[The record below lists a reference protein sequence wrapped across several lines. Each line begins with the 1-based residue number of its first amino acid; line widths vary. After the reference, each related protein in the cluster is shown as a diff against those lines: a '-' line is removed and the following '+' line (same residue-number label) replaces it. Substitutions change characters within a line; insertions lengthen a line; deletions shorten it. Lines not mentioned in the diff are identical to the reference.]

1 MGVPTIATSEVSEN
15 LETIVNCGGANSIH
29 TVNNPCQSRAM
40 EVAVLGFG
48 LAGVLAAGFLL
59 EGFPG
64 AEMVA
69 FDKSRRLGGLLSSAE
84 VNGFTFDTGGSHVIF
99 SNDKAVL
106 AEIGLTWRGL
116 RRRRW
121 RAFWSWAW
129 RGSGM
134 CCTWRLGSTETAIPS
149 TRWTTPRAA
158 TL

>member
-1 MGVPTIATSEVSEN
+1 
-15 LETIVNCGGANSIH
+15 
-29 TVNNPCQSRAM
+29 M

-59 EGFPG
+59 ERFPG
-64 AEMVA
+64 AEVVA
-69 FDKSRRLGGLLSSAE
+69 FEKSRRLGGLLSSAE
-84 VNGFTFDTGGSHVIF
+84 INGFTFDVGGSHVIF

-116 RRRRW
+116 RQRRW

-134 CCTWRLGSTETAIPS
+134 CYTWRLGSTDMVTPS
-149 TRWTTPRAA
+149 TRWTTPKAA
-158 TL
+158 TQYRGG